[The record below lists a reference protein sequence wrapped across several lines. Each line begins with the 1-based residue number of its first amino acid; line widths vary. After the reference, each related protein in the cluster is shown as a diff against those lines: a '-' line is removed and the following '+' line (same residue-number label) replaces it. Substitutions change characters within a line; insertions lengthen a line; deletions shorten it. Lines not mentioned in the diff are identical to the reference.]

1 MANICNPVS
10 PIPKC
15 LLNRLNFRRNKLDP
29 ALQGLMGEANLR
41 FVRGEVDT
49 AIRMCMEVIRQEPG
63 VPEPFQT
70 LSALYEESG
79 EHDRAL
85 QFALI
90 AAHLAPQASFISD
103 KIISLDH
110 QTNRARF
117 LYPKVIWH
125 ELPLKGRYDD
135 DKHVKLMDKNNSQEK
150 LYGKPQL
157 VECLKMCLK

>member
-1 MANICNPVS
+1 MI
-10 PIPKC
+10 
-15 LLNRLNFRRNKLDP
+15 R
-29 ALQGLMGEANLR
+29 EANLR

-103 KIISLDH
+103 KISTH
-110 QTNRARF
+110 
-117 LYPKVIWH
+117 
-125 ELPLKGRYDD
+125 
-135 DKHVKLMDKNNSQEK
+135 
-150 LYGKPQL
+150 
-157 VECLKMCLK
+157 

>member
-1 MANICNPVS
+1 MYVIQFS

-90 AAHLAPQASFISD
+90 AAHLAPQASFTSD
-103 KIISLDH
+103 KIIPLDH
-110 QTNRARF
+110 QTKLRIF
-117 LYPKVIWH
+117 LI
-125 ELPLKGRYDD
+125 LK
-135 DKHVKLMDKNNSQEK
+135 
-150 LYGKPQL
+150 
-157 VECLKMCLK
+157 